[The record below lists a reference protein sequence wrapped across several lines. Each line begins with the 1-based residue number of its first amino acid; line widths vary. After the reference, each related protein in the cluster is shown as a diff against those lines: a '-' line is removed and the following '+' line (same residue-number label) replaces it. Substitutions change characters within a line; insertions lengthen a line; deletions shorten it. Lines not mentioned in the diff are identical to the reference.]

1 MEQSETNTESVTV
14 TVTPN
19 GPYLVKGKVPIKE
32 ARLTPDETGVITKY
46 QIGEDKN
53 AGKEQ
58 VMLCRCGKSRNKPF
72 CDGQHIHGFHGVCRA
87 PHLPILSGAETF
99 SGPNLTLHDNEKYCA
114 FARFCDGFGRIWN
127 LVRQGQPITDQL
139 TVREAHLCPAGRL
152 IITNNQTGAVI
163 ESEAEPLILVI
174 EDPQLKVS
182 GPLGLRGN
190 ITVTDDNGKPY
201 EKRRLQA
208 LCRCGKSKNTPFC
221 DGSHAADS
229 PALHESEES
238 FNRQ

>member
-1 MEQSETNTESVTV
+1 M
-14 TVTPN
+14 
-19 GPYLVKGKVPIKE
+19 
-32 ARLTPDETGVITKY
+32 
-46 QIGEDKN
+46 
-53 AGKEQ
+53 
-58 VMLCRCGKSRNKPF
+58 
-72 CDGQHIHGFHGVCRA
+72 
-87 PHLPILSGAETF
+87 
-99 SGPNLTLHDNEKYCA
+99 HDNEKYCA

-152 IITNNQTGAVI
+152 IITKNQTGAVI

>member
-1 MEQSETNTESVTV
+1 MTQSETSAEPVTV

-32 ARLTPDETGVITKY
+32 ALLMPDENGVIIKY
-46 QIGEDKN
+46 QVGEDKN
-53 AGKEQ
+53 VGKKQ
-58 VMLCRCGKSRNKPF
+58 VTLCRCGKSRNKPF
-72 CDGQHIHGFHGVCRA
+72 CDGQHIHGFHSTCTA

-99 SGPNLTLHDNEKYCA
+99 TGPNLTLHDNEKYCA

-139 TVREAHLCPAGRL
+139 TVQEAHLCPAGRL

-163 ESEAEPLILVI
+163 ESEANPLILVI

-182 GPLGLRGN
+182 GPLGLRGD
-190 ITVTDDNGKPY
+190 ITVIDDNSKPY

-221 DGSHAADS
+221 DGSHAANS